1 MRRVAITGLGAITA
15 IGNSPEA
22 TFESALAARS
32 GVRKAPEWAVS
43 PVPPLAA
50 SAAFDPG
57 WVKLR
62 QRTAPMDR
70 ATAMAVA
77 AARQAIE
84 DSGGGLAT
92 GLDRTGIYWG
102 TGMGAAGTLEDAY
115 QGVFEGRSWRIKPTM
130 VVTAMNNAAVAQ
142 ISLEFGITGPTLTYS
157 VACASSAVAIGEA
170 LRAIRYGIVDCAI
183 VGGSEAPLTRG
194 TLCAWSALR
203 ALAAPDPID
212 AARSCKPF
220 ATDRSGF
227 VLGEGAGALVL
238 EAADR
243 ARARGA
249 RIYGE
254 LAGYG
259 TASDAAHIADPSSDG
274 QARAIRAAL
283 TDADVDPAD
292 VGYINA
298 HGTATITGDRVETAS
313 IRQAFGEHADAIAVS
328 STKALHGH
336 VMGAT
341 GAIEMIIATLAL
353 HRRCVPPTA
362 HLDHPDPDLDL
373 DFVADGP
380 RRDLALRA
388 VASNSFAFGGTNAVL
403 VALDPAARLRPAT
416 S

>member
-22 TFESALAARS
+22 TFESALGARS
-32 GVRKAPEWAVS
+32 GVRKASEWAVG

-57 WVKLR
+57 GVKLR

-84 DSGGGLAT
+84 DSAGGLAT
-92 GLDRTGIYWG
+92 ARERVAVYWG
-102 TGMGAAGTLEDAY
+102 TGMGAPGTLEDAY
-115 QGVFEGRSWRIKPTM
+115 QGVFESRSWRLKPTT
-130 VVTAMNNAAVAQ
+130 VVTAMNNAAAAQ

-157 VACASSAVAIGEA
+157 VACASSAVAVGEA

-183 VGGSEAPLTRG
+183 VGGCEAPLTRG
-194 TLCAWSALR
+194 TLSAWSALR
-203 ALAAPDPID
+203 ALAAADPDD

-220 ATDRSGF
+220 AADRSGF

-243 ARARGA
+243 ACARGA

-259 TASDAAHIADPSSDG
+259 IASDAAHIADPSADG
-274 QARAIRAAL
+274 QTRAIRAAL
-283 TDADVDPAD
+283 TDGDVDPAD

-298 HGTATITGDRVETAS
+298 HGTATIVGDRVEAAS

-341 GAIEMIIATLAL
+341 GAIELIIATLAL

-362 HLDHPDPDLDL
+362 HLDRPDPTLGL
-373 DFVADGP
+373 DFVSDGP
-380 RRDLALRA
+380 RRGVALRA
-388 VASNSFAFGGTNAVL
+388 VVSNSFAFGGTNAVL
-403 VALDPAARLRPAT
+403 VALDPAIRLQRPT
-416 S
+416 P

>member
-32 GVRKAPEWAVS
+32 GVRKAPEWAVA

-77 AARQAIE
+77 VARQAIE
-84 DSGGGLAT
+84 DSGGGLPTA
-92 GLDRTGIYWG
+92 LDRVGVYWG

-115 QGVFEGRSWRIKPTM
+115 QGVFENHSWRIKPTM

-194 TLCAWSALR
+194 TLSAWSALR
-203 ALAAPDPID
+203 ALAAADPAD

-243 ARARGA
+243 AIARGA

-259 TASDAAHIADPSSDG
+259 TTSDAAHIADPSTGG

-283 TDADVDPAD
+283 ADGDVDPAD

-298 HGTATITGDRVETAS
+298 HGTATITGDRVEAAS
-313 IRQAFGEHADAIAVS
+313 IRQAFGDHADAIAVS

-362 HLDHPDPDLDL
+362 HLDHPDPGLDL

-380 RRDLALRA
+380 RRDLTLRA

-403 VALDPAARLRPAT
+403 VALDPAARLRSAM